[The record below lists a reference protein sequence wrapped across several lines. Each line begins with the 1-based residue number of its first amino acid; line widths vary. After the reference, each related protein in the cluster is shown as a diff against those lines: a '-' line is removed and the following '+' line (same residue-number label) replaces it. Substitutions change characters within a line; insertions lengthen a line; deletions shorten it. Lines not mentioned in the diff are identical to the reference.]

1 MNDKINK
8 QLIDKIYDQCFV
20 DLTGQISNSVFNIP
34 LLEVWTTTS
43 IVVSDS
49 VYIHI
54 KGHAWEEC
62 R

>member
-8 QLIDKIYDQCFV
+8 QLIDKVYDQCFV
-20 DLTGQISNSVFNIP
+20 DLTSQISNNVFNIP
-34 LLEVWTTTS
+34 LLEVWTATS

-49 VYIHI
+49 VYFHI
-54 KGHAWEEC
+54 KGQVWKEC